1 MSSKNVPNNLRSPRR
16 HARHWSI
23 SRRLT
28 VLYAASSFLML
39 VLATAYLYWSLV
51 GNLDREDNAFL
62 ADKIRVLRTLLRE
75 RPQETVLL
83 KEEAQSSGASPRPL
97 QYYLRVLNS
106 KREPVV
112 ESPGMSNLVAGARFP
127 RPASADDLP
136 QEGIELNL
144 SGGRSLRLMSA
155 WAKVGTA
162 GSEQFLI
169 EIALDATNDEALMVG
184 FRRRLLALVVVGMLF
199 SCAAGV
205 FIARKG
211 LQPLEEMAQ
220 ATERVSASQLH
231 ERIVADGWPKEL
243 VALATG
249 FDRMLDRLE
258 DSFARLSQFSGDLA
272 HELRTPINNLRGEAG
287 VALSQTRSPEEY
299 RRVLESSLEEHARLS
314 RLIENLLFLAR
325 ADSPAASVSLSTCD
339 ARAAIE
345 AVREYYEALADDRG
359 VQVTCEGEAMVEAD
373 PTLLR
378 QAVSNLL
385 ANALNAT
392 PRGGT
397 IRLCASPQR
406 DGSVELTVS
415 DTGSGIAAG
424 HVPKI
429 FDRFYRLDPARSQQ
443 SGSSGLGLS
452 IVKSI
457 MSLHGGTVTV
467 RSDVGRGSDFTL
479 HFPPDSASPR

>member
-1 MSSKNVPNNLRSPRR
+1 MSSKNVPNDPRSPRR
-16 HARHWSI
+16 RARHWSI

-75 RPQETVLL
+75 RPQEMALL
-83 KEEAQSSGASPRPL
+83 REEAQSSGAAPRPL
-97 QYYLRVLNS
+97 QYYVRVLDS
-106 KREPVV
+106 KGGLVV
-112 ESPGMSNLVAGARFP
+112 ESPGMSKLVAGAKFP
-127 RPASADDLP
+127 RPASADELP
-136 QEGIELNL
+136 QEGVELDL

-155 WAKVGTA
+155 WAKAGTP
-162 GSEQFLI
+162 GGEPFLI
-169 EIALDATNDEALMVG
+169 EIALDTTNDEALMVG

-199 SCAAGV
+199 AWAAGV

-211 LQPLEEMAQ
+211 LQPLEEMAR

-243 VALATG
+243 VSLATG

-287 VALSQTRSPEEY
+287 VALSQARSPDEY
-299 RRVLESSLEEHARLS
+299 RRVLESSLEEYARLT

-325 ADSPAASVSLSTCD
+325 ADSPAASVSLSTCH

-359 VQVTCEGEAMVEAD
+359 VQVICEGEATVEAD
-373 PTLLR
+373 ATLLR

-397 IRLCASPQR
+397 IRLRVAAHQ
-406 DGSVELTVS
+406 DGGVELTVS
-415 DTGSGIAAG
+415 DTGTGIAAE
-424 HVPKI
+424 HLSKI
-429 FDRFYRLDPARSQQ
+429 FDRFYRPDPARSQP
-443 SGSSGLGLS
+443 GGSGLGLS

-457 MSLHGGTVTV
+457 MLLHGGTVTV
-467 RSDVGRGSDFTL
+467 QSDVGRGSDFTL
-479 HFPPDSASPR
+479 RFPPASAVRR

>member
-1 MSSKNVPNNLRSPRR
+1 MSSKHEPNNLRAPRR
-16 HARHWSI
+16 RARHWSI

-51 GNLDREDNAFL
+51 GNIDREDNAFL
-62 ADKIRVLRTLLRE
+62 ADKIRVLRNLLRE
-75 RPQETVLL
+75 RPQEMALL
-83 KEEAQSSGASPRPL
+83 KEEAQSSGAAPRPL
-97 QYYLRVLNS
+97 QYYVRVLDA
-106 KREPVV
+106 KGEPVV
-112 ESPGMSNLVAGARFP
+112 ESSGMSNFVAGAKFP
-127 RPASADDLP
+127 RPASAEALP
-136 QEGIELNL
+136 REGVEWKL
-144 SGGRSLRLMSA
+144 SGGRTLRLMSA

-169 EIALDATNDEALMVG
+169 EIALDASNDEALMVG

-199 SCAAGV
+199 ACAAGV

-243 VALATG
+243 MSLAKG

-287 VALSQTRSPEEY
+287 VSLSQARSPEEY
-299 RRVLESSLEEHARLS
+299 RRVLESSLEEYARLS
-314 RLIENLLFLAR
+314 RLIDNLLFLAR
-325 ADSPAASVSLSTCD
+325 ADSPAEGVVRSPCPV
-339 ARAAIE
+339 RAAIE

-359 VQVTCEGEAMVEAD
+359 VQVICEGEAVVEAD

-397 IRLCASPQR
+397 IRICASPQH
-406 DGSVELTVS
+406 DGGVELTVS
-415 DTGSGIAAG
+415 DTGSGIAAE

-429 FDRFYRLDPARSQQ
+429 LDRFYRLDPARSRQP
-443 SGSSGLGLS
+443 GGSGLGLS

-457 MSLHGGTVTV
+457 MSLHGGTIAV
-467 RSDVGRGSDFTL
+467 RSDMGRGSDFTL
-479 HFPPDSASPR
+479 RFPPGSAARR